1 MKAETMTFAEACRE
15 NTGTHLLD
23 SGDAYGRHHEQ
34 PPIPGNAPMIRGW
47 PKGEPATI
55 ETAVFLAEYYDILR
69 DVQKDWEQ
77 WDEEQDNLS
86 WFESGQAF
94 MEARGYFQQARDN
107 ICNSENDMSQVWVF
121 EVYTRRKNDD
131 REHVY
136 NHDDTVV
143 VLYIHTGCDV
153 RRGYGRPIFCRA
165 KAGIDYAFPA
175 DACAQYHVN
184 KAWNGD
190 GEEIDLHALR
200 YGIDEKW
207 QCGCSSYPYGQ
218 LEQDVKTW
226 HEETRTRDTVEV
238 TLETGERVLV
248 QADAPFI
255 V

>member
-15 NTGTHLLD
+15 NTGARLLD
-23 SGDAYGRHHEQ
+23 SGGAYGRHHEQ
-34 PPIPGNAPMIRGW
+34 PPIPGNAPMIRDW
-47 PKGEPATI
+47 PEGEPATI

-94 MEARGYFQQARDN
+94 MKARGYFQQTRGN
-107 ICNSENDMSQVWVF
+107 IYNAENDMSQVWVF

-165 KAGIDYAFPA
+165 KAGIDYAFPT
-175 DACAQYHVN
+175 DACAQYRVIQ
-184 KAWNGD
+184 AWD
-190 GEEIDLHALR
+190 EEGEEIDLGARR
-200 YGIDEKW
+200 YLIDEKW
-207 QCGCSSYPYGQ
+207 QGGYSSYPYGQ
-218 LEQDVKTW
+218 LGQDVKTW
-226 HEETRTRDTVEV
+226 HEETRTRNTVEV

-248 QADAPFI
+248 QAEAPYI
-255 V
+255 G